1 MSTKLIPV
9 EIEEGEDAGGGVHTA
24 PAVRGGDM
32 SRVEIVEEDFDSP
45 LAAAAPPISHGAA
58 QPPPPAQQGGYVMRG
73 PMLFR
78 PEVPPPVNMDR
89 VVREAMGPPSPGREH
104 VVEIVD
110 DDGASAYDDV
120 ASSAGGEDVRRVQ
133 IDGGKRSSSKKKRG
147 GIKKSV
153 QIEDD
158 PTKVVMDL

>member
-32 SRVEIVEEDFDSP
+32 SRVEIEGGLGPVEP
-45 LAAAAPPISHGAA
+45 Q